1 MLYMIIEDFRDGDAV
16 PVYRRLRDGGRGIP
30 EGLTYIDSWVTQDLS
45 RCFQLMACDD
55 RALLDEWM
63 ACWVDPVH
71 FEVVPVFTST
81 EAAAIVSSR
90 L

>member
-63 ACWVDPVH
+63 ACWVDLVH